1 VGIVV
6 SNIDSALKF
15 YCDVLGLHIQGK
27 THEKDDVISQLLD
40 YKNVELKTIKLSAD
54 DNSTR
59 IELLEFKN
67 PKSKKLNTISLYDI
81 GFTHIALTVEN
92 LDALYERLKKYNI
105 EFNSPP
111 IISPNGAL
119 KVIFCRDLEGNFLE
133 LIEEI

>member
-1 VGIVV
+1 MGIVV

-92 LDALYERLKKYNI
+92 LDALYQRLKKYNI

-111 IISPNGAL
+111 IISPNGDL